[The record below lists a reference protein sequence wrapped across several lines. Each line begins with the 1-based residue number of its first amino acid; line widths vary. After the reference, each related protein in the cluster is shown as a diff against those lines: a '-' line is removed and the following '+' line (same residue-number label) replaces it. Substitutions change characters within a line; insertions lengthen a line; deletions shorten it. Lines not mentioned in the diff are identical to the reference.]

1 MRREDKLDQL
11 LRERVENYAPD
22 PPEWVWNSVQAEI
35 SAPTSKRKVSVV
47 RWAAAAA
54 ILLIATTTFLLIDR
68 PQDVQLASDQ
78 KTIPG
83 TTISPAIEPRE
94 DNPVES
100 PSAVEALQV
109 AHSGL
114 SGSDQVSA
122 KSISNNAIKNQNI
135 PSEKC
140 LSDNRYDRLIAMESR
155 AVRNLFGDDKI
166 HERQKLVIPADR
178 LTPEDQMIIAANLA
192 DRNESKYQ
200 ELGGW
205 KLGVHVSPSFSSHN
219 ANHSDSYASNMTY
232 SADNSDATMGGGISV
247 QYKTNSRWRVESGMY
262 YSKTGGSSGNS
273 MKSRYAEA
281 DFVAA
286 PGSAEKYFNT
296 LVNSDRGQ
304 IEMNSTAGV
313 IRFDGTPAQA
323 EMITMPVGGFG
334 LTTAM
339 LSPGEFTQVFDFVEI
354 PLFVRYLLYD
364 SRLDVEWVGGVSSN
378 LTVGNNVYMESN
390 NNRERVGTTD
400 DISTFSFA
408 GTTGIGLAYSLG
420 KNLSLSVEPRFTYY
434 LSSINHG
441 GDVNFR
447 PWRLGVYTGL
457 SYEF

>member
-1 MRREDKLDQL
+1 MRREDKLDKL
-11 LRERVENYAPD
+11 LRERIENYAPD

-54 ILLIATTTFLLIDR
+54 VLLIATTTLLLVDR
-68 PQDVQLASDQ
+68 QQEAQFASEQ
-78 KTIPG
+78 KTLNVP
-83 TTISPAIEPRE
+83 TTSPANAPMQ
-94 DNPVES
+94 DMHDES
-100 PSAVEALQV
+100 PSTVASVQV
-109 AHSGL
+109 PHSGV
-114 SGSDQVSA
+114 SVADQVQEKPVSYISA
-122 KSISNNAIKNQNI
+122 KIQSVH
-135 PSEKC
+135 
-140 LSDNRYDRLIAMESR
+140 SDKSLALNRNSRLDVMESR
-155 AVRNLFGDDKI
+155 AARNLSGNNNI
-166 HERQKLVIPADR
+166 HERQKLIIPADR
-178 LTPEDQMIIAANLA
+178 LTHEDQMIIAANLA
-192 DRNESKYQ
+192 GRNEDEYQ
-200 ELGGW
+200 ESGGW
-205 KLGVHVSPSFSSHN
+205 KLGVHVSPAFSSHN
-219 ANHSDSYASNMTY
+219 ADHTASYASNMTY
-232 SADNSDATMGGGISV
+232 SGDNSDATMGGGISV
-247 QYKTNSRWRVESGMY
+247 QYKTHSRWRIESGMY

-273 MKSRYAEA
+273 MSPRNAQA
-281 DFVAA
+281 DFVSA

-296 LVNSDRGQ
+296 LVNSNRGQ
-304 IEMNSTAGV
+304 LEMNSTAGV

-390 NNRERVGTTD
+390 NSRERVGTTE
-400 DISTFSFA
+400 DISTFSVA

-434 LSSINHG
+434 LSSINHS